1 MKMRIRVILRIVIFL
16 FASVVIEHVYATAQ
30 APDYL
35 IYKGDTLAIYS
46 NPLDSLFAKEGRP
59 DRVFDKYG
67 YKSTACWR
75 GYIGYWEL
83 RNDSLFLVEVRGAST
98 NIDLS
103 LIFKD
108 RKTDHGVFADW
119 VNSPITSPYGRLL
132 LNIHDGYQSIF
143 EFEREFFFKKGVLT
157 GIKEYDNSKSKSSRF
172 TEDRSLITKFI
183 QENINYA
190 NIINSTNEDV
200 RVLVE
205 VRSVAPEGK
214 IDSVKVV
221 RGHDP
226 ERDKE
231 AIRVVKSIPEW
242 EVLFRSGKQIQR
254 PWTIPVVFK
263 KKDE

>member
-16 FASVVIEHVYATAQ
+16 FASLVFEHVYATTQ

-46 NPLDSLFAKEGRP
+46 NPLESYFAKEGRP
-59 DRVFDKYG
+59 DCVFDKYG
-67 YKSTACWR
+67 YKNTSCWR

-83 RNDSLFLVEVRGAST
+83 RNDSLFLVEVRGEST

-119 VNSPITSPYGRLL
+119 VDSSIHIPCGRLVVSMY
-132 LNIHDGYQSIF
+132 DGYGSIF
-143 EFEREFFFKKGVLT
+143 EFEKELFFKQGVLT

-172 TEDRSLITKFI
+172 TEDRSLLLKFI

-190 NIINSTNEDV
+190 NIINNTDEDV
-200 RVLVE
+200 KVIIE
-205 VRSVAPEGK
+205 VRSVTPEGK
-214 IDSVKVV
+214 IDSVQVV

>member
-1 MKMRIRVILRIVIFL
+1 MRIRVILRIVIFL
-16 FASVVIEHVYATAQ
+16 FASAVIEHVYATAQ

-46 NPLDSLFAKEGRP
+46 NPLESFFAKEGRR
-59 DRVFDKYG
+59 DRIFDKYG

-83 RNDSLFLVEVRGAST
+83 RNDSLFLVEVRGKST

-108 RKTDHGVFADW
+108 RETDHGIFADW
-119 VNSPITSPYGRLL
+119 VDSPITSPYGRLL
-132 LNIHDGYQSIF
+132 LNIHDGYKSIY
-143 EFEREFFFKKGVLT
+143 EFEREFFFKQGVLT
-157 GIKEYDNSKSKSSRF
+157 EIKEYDNSKAKSSRF
-172 TEDRSLITKFI
+172 TEDRSLTTKFI

-190 NIINSTNEDV
+190 NIINSTDEDV
-200 RVLVE
+200 RVIVE
-205 VRSVAPEGK
+205 VRSVTPEGK
-214 IDSVKVV
+214 IDSVRVV

-231 AIRVVKSIPEW
+231 AIRVVKSIPDW

-254 PWTIPVVFK
+254 LWTIPVVFK